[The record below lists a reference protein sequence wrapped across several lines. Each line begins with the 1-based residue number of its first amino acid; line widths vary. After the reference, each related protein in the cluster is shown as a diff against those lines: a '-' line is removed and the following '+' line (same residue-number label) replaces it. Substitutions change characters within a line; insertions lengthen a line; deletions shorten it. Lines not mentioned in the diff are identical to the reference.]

1 MLLMVEAERKMGVG
15 NAESAETVGDSPL
28 CINNLNIS
36 LWGKF
41 PIDKCLN
48 C

>member
-1 MLLMVEAERKMGVG
+1 MMVETERNMGVG
-15 NAESAETVGDSPL
+15 NAESAETVGDNPL
-28 CINNLNIS
+28 YINDLSIC

-41 PIDKCLN
+41 PIGKCLN